1 MERDMLTLDDPDRS
15 LQGNDGVSRVE
26 GEDGASFAAED
37 EPNELSHAVH
47 EAKDH
52 EGPGEEPLEDEV
64 WDADFSEDDERAEDD
79 VQKDE
84 EFPAGISLAE
94 DDIEDDEELPVCD
107 IEDDEELPVCDIED
121 DEELPVRD
129 IEEDDEPD
137 GSEVRDRAARAV
149 QQARSL
155 VVEHQTA
162 SAIIAFA
169 LVSVFVIGALT
180 FAFTRMFAYDRGVLR
195 EEKEVSEN
203 LLPVEHAELP
213 HLGLRIDG
221 ISTSAAPN
229 IVVHVRVDALP
240 EAGYPPL
247 APEQFALSESTG
259 EGEAASVA
267 LANFSYDQDT
277 GVCTFSYATPVA
289 DAAARRTLSV
299 KLLPESGYRGG
310 CSITYSCA

>member
-1 MERDMLTLDDPDRS
+1 MLTLDDPDRS

-52 EGPGEEPLEDEV
+52 EGSGEEPLEDDA
-64 WDADFSEDDERAEDD
+64 WDADFFEDDERTEDD
-79 VQKDE
+79 VQEDE

-94 DDIEDDEELPVCD
+94 DDIEDDEE
-107 IEDDEELPVCDIED
+107 ELPG
-121 DEELPVRD
+121 RD
-129 IEEDDEPD
+129 VEEDGEPD
-137 GSEVRDRAARAV
+137 GSGVRGRAARAV

-155 VVEHQTA
+155 VMEHQTA

-180 FAFTRMFAYDRGVLR
+180 FAFTRVFAYDRGVLSEER
-195 EEKEVSEN
+195 EVPEN

-240 EAGYPPL
+240 EVGYPPL
-247 APEQFALSESTG
+247 APEHFALSESTG
-259 EGEAASVA
+259 EGEATSVA
-267 LANFSYDQDT
+267 LANFSYDQGT
-277 GVCTFSYATPVA
+277 GVCMFSYATPVA

>member
-1 MERDMLTLDDPDRS
+1 MLTLDDPDRS
-15 LQGNDGVSRVE
+15 LQGNDGVPRVE

-37 EPNELSHAVH
+37 EPNALGHAVH

-52 EGPGEEPLEDEV
+52 EGSGEEPLEDDA
-64 WDADFSEDDERAEDD
+64 WDADFFEDDERTEDD
-79 VQKDE
+79 VQEDE

-94 DDIEDDEELPVCD
+94 DDIEDDEE
-107 IEDDEELPVCDIED
+107 ELPARDV
-121 DEELPVRD
+121 EE
-129 IEEDDEPD
+129 DEPD
-137 GSEVRDRAARAV
+137 GSGVRGRAARAV

-155 VVEHQTA
+155 VMEHQTA

-180 FAFTRMFAYDRGVLR
+180 FAFTRVFAYDRGVLSEER
-195 EEKEVSEN
+195 EVPEN

-213 HLGLRIDG
+213 HLGLRIDS

-229 IVVHVRVDALP
+229 IVVNVRVDALP
-240 EAGYPPL
+240 EVGYPPL
-247 APEQFALSESTG
+247 VSEQFALSESTG

-267 LANFSYDQDT
+267 LANFSYDQGT
-277 GVCTFSYATPVA
+277 GVCTFSYATSVA

>member
-1 MERDMLTLDDPDRS
+1 MLTLDDPDRS

-52 EGPGEEPLEDEV
+52 EGSGEEPLEDDA
-64 WDADFSEDDERAEDD
+64 WDADFFEDDERTEDD
-79 VQKDE
+79 VQEDE

-94 DDIEDDEELPVCD
+94 DDIEDDEE
-107 IEDDEELPVCDIED
+107 ELPG
-121 DEELPVRD
+121 RD
-129 IEEDDEPD
+129 VEEDGEPD
-137 GSEVRDRAARAV
+137 GSGVRGRAARAV

-155 VVEHQTA
+155 VMEHQTA

-180 FAFTRMFAYDRGVLR
+180 FAFTRVFAYDRGVLR
-195 EEKEVSEN
+195 EEKGVSEN

-213 HLGLRIDG
+213 HLGLRIDS

-240 EAGYPPL
+240 EVGYPSL

-267 LANFSYDQDT
+267 LANFSYDQGT

>member
-1 MERDMLTLDDPDRS
+1 MLTLGDPDRS
-15 LQGNDGVSRVE
+15 LQGDDGVSRVE

-37 EPNELSHAVH
+37 EPNALGHAVH

-52 EGPGEEPLEDEV
+52 EGPGEEPLEDDA
-64 WDADFSEDDERAEDD
+64 WDADFSEDDERTEDD
-79 VQKDE
+79 VQEDE

-94 DDIEDDEELPVCD
+94 DDIEDDEELPGRD
-107 IEDDEELPVCDIED
+107 IEDDEEEV
-121 DEELPVRD
+121 PVRD

-213 HLGLRIDG
+213 HLGLRIDS

-240 EAGYPPL
+240 EVGYPPL

-267 LANFSYDQDT
+267 LANFSYDQGT

>member
-1 MERDMLTLDDPDRS
+1 MLTLDDPDRS

-52 EGPGEEPLEDEV
+52 EGPGEEPLEDDA

-79 VQKDE
+79 VQEDE

-94 DDIEDDEELPVCD
+94 DDIEDDEELPGSD
-107 IEDDEELPVCDIED
+107 IEDDEEEV
-121 DEELPVRD
+121 PVRD
-129 IEEDDEPD
+129 IEEGDEPD
-137 GSEVRDRAARAV
+137 GSEMRDRATRAV

-240 EAGYPPL
+240 EVGYPPL

-267 LANFSYDQDT
+267 LANFSYDQGT

>member
-1 MERDMLTLDDPDRS
+1 MLTLDDPDRS

-52 EGPGEEPLEDEV
+52 EGPGEEPLEDDA

-94 DDIEDDEELPVCD
+94 DDIED
-107 IEDDEELPVCDIED
+107 DDEELPVCDIED

-240 EAGYPPL
+240 EVGYPPL

>member
-1 MERDMLTLDDPDRS
+1 MLTLDDPDRS
-15 LQGNDGVSRVE
+15 LQGDDGVSRVE

-37 EPNELSHAVH
+37 EPNALEHAVH

-52 EGPGEEPLEDEV
+52 EGPGEESLEDDA

-79 VQKDE
+79 VQEDE

-94 DDIEDDEELPVCD
+94 DDIEDDEELPVRD
-107 IEDDEELPVCDIED
+107 IED
-121 DEELPVRD
+121 
-129 IEEDDEPD
+129 DDEPD

-155 VVEHQTA
+155 VMEHQTA

-180 FAFTRMFAYDRGVLR
+180 FAFTRVFAYDRGVLR

-221 ISTSAAPN
+221 ISTSATPN
-229 IVVHVRVDALP
+229 IVVRVRVDALP
-240 EAGYPPL
+240 EVGYPPL

-267 LANFSYDQDT
+267 LANFSYDQGT

>member
-1 MERDMLTLDDPDRS
+1 MERDMLTLDDLDRS

-37 EPNELSHAVH
+37 EPNALGHAVH
-47 EAKDH
+47 EAKDR
-52 EGPGEEPLEDEV
+52 EGSGEEPLEDDA
-64 WDADFSEDDERAEDD
+64 WDADFSEDDERTEDD
-79 VQKDE
+79 VQEDE
-84 EFPAGISLAE
+84 GFPAGMGLAV
-94 DDIEDDEELPVCD
+94 DDIEGDE
-107 IEDDEELPVCDIED
+107 
-121 DEELPVRD
+121 EELPVRD
-129 IEEDDEPD
+129 VEEDDEPN
-137 GSEVRDRAARAV
+137 GSGVRDRAARAV

-155 VVEHQTA
+155 VMEHQTA

-180 FAFTRMFAYDRGVLR
+180 FAFTRVFAYDRGVLSEER
-195 EEKEVSEN
+195 EVPEN

-240 EAGYPPL
+240 EVGYPPL

-267 LANFSYDQDT
+267 LANFSYDQGT
-277 GVCTFSYATPVA
+277 GVCTFSYVTPVA

>member
-1 MERDMLTLDDPDRS
+1 MLTLGDPDCS
-15 LQGNDGVSRVE
+15 LQGDDGVSRVE

-37 EPNELSHAVH
+37 EPNALGHAVH

-52 EGPGEEPLEDEV
+52 EGSGEEPLEDDA
-64 WDADFSEDDERAEDD
+64 WDANFSEDDERTEDD
-79 VQKDE
+79 VQEDE
-84 EFPAGISLAE
+84 EFPAGTSLAE
-94 DDIEDDEELPVCD
+94 DDIEDDEE
-107 IEDDEELPVCDIED
+107 
-121 DEELPVRD
+121 ELPVRD
-129 IEEDDEPD
+129 VEEDGGPD
-137 GSEVRDRAARAV
+137 GSGVRGRAARAV

-180 FAFTRMFAYDRGVLR
+180 FAFTRVFAYDRGVLR

-240 EAGYPPL
+240 EVGYPPL

-267 LANFSYDQDT
+267 LANFSYDQGT

>member
-1 MERDMLTLDDPDRS
+1 MLTLDDPDRS

-37 EPNELSHAVH
+37 EPNALGHAVH

-52 EGPGEEPLEDEV
+52 EGSGEEPLEDDA
-64 WDADFSEDDERAEDD
+64 WDADFSEDDERTEDD
-79 VQKDE
+79 FQEDE
-84 EFPAGISLAE
+84 EFPAGTSLAE
-94 DDIEDDEELPVCD
+94 DDIEGDE
-107 IEDDEELPVCDIED
+107 
-121 DEELPVRD
+121 EELPVRD
-129 IEEDDEPD
+129 VEEDDEPN
-137 GSEVRDRAARAV
+137 GSGVRDRAARVV

-155 VVEHQTA
+155 VMEHQAA

-180 FAFTRMFAYDRGVLR
+180 FAFTRVFAYDRGVLSEER
-195 EEKEVSEN
+195 EVPEN

-213 HLGLRIDG
+213 HLGLRIDS

-240 EAGYPPL
+240 EVGYPPL

-267 LANFSYDQDT
+267 LANFSYDQGT

>member
-1 MERDMLTLDDPDRS
+1 MLTLDDPDRS

-37 EPNELSHAVH
+37 EPNALEHAVH
-47 EAKDH
+47 EAKDLK
-52 EGPGEEPLEDEV
+52 GPGEEPLEYDAC
-64 WDADFSEDDERAEDD
+64 DADFFEDDERTEDD
-79 VQKDE
+79 VQEDE

-94 DDIEDDEELPVCD
+94 DDIEDDEE
-107 IEDDEELPVCDIED
+107 
-121 DEELPVRD
+121 ELPVRD
-129 IEEDDEPD
+129 IEEDEPD
-137 GSEVRDRAARAV
+137 GSGVRDRAARAV

-155 VVEHQTA
+155 VMEHQTA

-180 FAFTRMFAYDRGVLR
+180 FAFTRVFAFDRGVLR

-240 EAGYPPL
+240 EVGYPPL

-267 LANFSYDQDT
+267 LANFSYDQGT

>member
-1 MERDMLTLDDPDRS
+1 MLTLDDPDRS
-15 LQGNDGVSRVE
+15 LQGDDGVSRVE
-26 GEDGASFAAED
+26 GEDGAAFAAED

-52 EGPGEEPLEDEV
+52 EGPGEEPLEDDA

-79 VQKDE
+79 VQEDE

-94 DDIEDDEELPVCD
+94 DDIEDD
-107 IEDDEELPVCDIED
+107 DEELPARDIKD
-121 DEELPVRD
+121 NYEELPGRD
-129 IEEDDEPD
+129 IEEGDEPD

-240 EAGYPPL
+240 EVGYPPL

-259 EGEAASVA
+259 EGEATSVA
-267 LANFSYDQDT
+267 LANFSYDQGT

-289 DAAARRTLSV
+289 DAAARRTFSV

>member
-1 MERDMLTLDDPDRS
+1 MLTLDDPDRS

-37 EPNELSHAVH
+37 EPNALDHAVH

-52 EGPGEEPLEDEV
+52 EGSGEEPLEDDA
-64 WDADFSEDDERAEDD
+64 WDADFSEGDERAEDD
-79 VQKDE
+79 VQEDE
-84 EFPAGISLAE
+84 EFPADISLAE
-94 DDIEDDEELPVCD
+94 DDIEDDEELPGRD
-107 IEDDEELPVCDIED
+107 IEDDDEGLPARDVEEG
-121 DEELPVRD
+121 
-129 IEEDDEPD
+129 DEPD
-137 GSEVRDRAARAV
+137 GSGVRDRAARAV

-155 VVEHQTA
+155 VMEHQTA

-180 FAFTRMFAYDRGVLR
+180 FSFTRMFAYGRGVLR

-213 HLGLRIDG
+213 HLGLRIDS

-229 IVVHVRVDALP
+229 IVVRVRVDALP
-240 EAGYPPL
+240 EVGYPPL

-267 LANFSYDQDT
+267 LANFSYDQGT

-289 DAAARRTLSV
+289 DAAARRTFSV

>member
-1 MERDMLTLDDPDRS
+1 MLTLDDPDRS
-15 LQGNDGVSRVE
+15 LQGDDGVSRVE

-37 EPNELSHAVH
+37 EPNALGHAVH

-52 EGPGEEPLEDEV
+52 DGPGEEPLEDDA
-64 WDADFSEDDERAEDD
+64 WDADFFEDDERTEDD
-79 VQKDE
+79 VQEDE
-84 EFPAGISLAE
+84 EFPAGMSLAE
-94 DDIEDDEELPVCD
+94 GDIEDDEEELPARDV
-107 IEDDEELPVCDIED
+107 EDDE
-121 DEELPVRD
+121 EELPVRD
-129 IEEDDEPD
+129 VEEDDEPD
-137 GSEVRDRAARAV
+137 GSGVRGRAARAV

-155 VVEHQTA
+155 VMEHQTA

-180 FAFTRMFAYDRGVLR
+180 FAFTRVFAYDRGVLR
-195 EEKEVSEN
+195 EEKEISEN

-213 HLGLRIDG
+213 HLGLRIDS

-240 EAGYPPL
+240 EVGYPPL

-267 LANFSYDQDT
+267 LANFSYDQGT

>member
-1 MERDMLTLDDPDRS
+1 MLTLGDPDRS
-15 LQGNDGVSRVE
+15 LEGDDGVSRVE

-37 EPNELSHAVH
+37 EPNALGHAVH
-47 EAKDH
+47 EAKDY
-52 EGPGEEPLEDEV
+52 EGPGEEPLEDDA
-64 WDADFSEDDERAEDD
+64 WDANFSEDDERTEDD
-79 VQKDE
+79 VQEDE
-84 EFPAGISLAE
+84 GFPTGISLAE
-94 DDIEDDEELPVCD
+94 DGIEDDE
-107 IEDDEELPVCDIED
+107 
-121 DEELPVRD
+121 EELPVRD
-129 IEEDDEPD
+129 VEEDGESD
-137 GSEVRDRAARAV
+137 GSGVRGRAARAV

-155 VVEHQTA
+155 VMEHQTA

-180 FAFTRMFAYDRGVLR
+180 FAFTRVFAYDRGVLSEER
-195 EEKEVSEN
+195 EVPEN

-240 EAGYPPL
+240 EVGYPPL

-267 LANFSYDQDT
+267 LANFSYDQGT

>member
-1 MERDMLTLDDPDRS
+1 MLTLDDPDRS

-37 EPNELSHAVH
+37 EPNALDHAVH

-52 EGPGEEPLEDEV
+52 EGSGEEPLEDDA
-64 WDADFSEDDERAEDD
+64 WDADFSEGDERTEDD
-79 VQKDE
+79 VQEDE
-84 EFPAGISLAE
+84 GFPADISLAE
-94 DDIEDDEELPVCD
+94 DDIEDDEE
-107 IEDDEELPVCDIED
+107 
-121 DEELPVRD
+121 EELPVRD
-129 IEEDDEPD
+129 IEDDEEELPVRDIEDDDEPD

-155 VVEHQTA
+155 VMEHQTA

-180 FAFTRMFAYDRGVLR
+180 FAFTRVFAYDRGVLR

-229 IVVHVRVDALP
+229 IVVRVRVDALP

-267 LANFSYDQDT
+267 LANFSYDQGT
-277 GVCTFSYATPVA
+277 GVCTFSYATPVT

>member
-1 MERDMLTLDDPDRS
+1 MLTLGDPDRS
-15 LQGNDGVSRVE
+15 LQGDDGVSRVE

-37 EPNELSHAVH
+37 EPNALGHAVH

-52 EGPGEEPLEDEV
+52 EGPGEEPLEDDA
-64 WDADFSEDDERAEDD
+64 WDANFSEDDERTEDD
-79 VQKDE
+79 VQEDE
-84 EFPAGISLAE
+84 GFPAGISLAE
-94 DDIEDDEELPVCD
+94 DDIEDDEE
-107 IEDDEELPVCDIED
+107 
-121 DEELPVRD
+121 ELPVRD
-129 IEEDDEPD
+129 VEDDEEELPGRDVEEDDEPD
-137 GSEVRDRAARAV
+137 GSGVRDRAARAV

-155 VVEHQTA
+155 VMEHQTA

-180 FAFTRMFAYDRGVLR
+180 FAFTRVFAYDRGVLR

-240 EAGYPPL
+240 EVGYPPL

-267 LANFSYDQDT
+267 LANFSYDQGT
-277 GVCTFSYATPVA
+277 GVCTFSYATSVA